1 VKKKIIL
8 AILIISSFLYSKEVA
23 VISSFNS
30 LHLGWK
36 GKSYYDLASVISLF
50 DLVGLEEVMKED
62 GLSLLKNELEKI
74 TGEKW
79 SYCISEHSVGNSKRY
94 QEYYGYIW
102 KDKKV
107 KLTKK
112 LGFYKEHNPKDLSR
126 EPYGANFEIGEFDF
140 SFILMHSIFGDKKMQ
155 RENEAKF
162 LDEIYDYFQEK
173 NGSEQDVLIG
183 GDFNIPAYDKA
194 FLEILNHKDNIF
206 YGIDPTNKTTIGK
219 RGLVSSYD
227 NIFYSYKYTKEF
239 TGNSGVYDF
248 TNKNYS
254 TIRKRVS
261 DHLPVFME
269 FNINKDDD

>member
-1 VKKKIIL
+1 MSNFIY
-8 AILIISSFLYSKEVA
+8 AKEVT

-36 GKSYYDLASVISLF
+36 GKNYHDLAAVISLF
-50 DLVGLEEVMKED
+50 DLVGLEEVMKEN
-62 GLSLLKNELEKI
+62 GLYLLKNELEKI

-79 SYCISEHSVGNSKRY
+79 SYCISDHSVGSSKRY

-102 KDKKV
+102 KSDKV

-112 LGFYKEHNPKDLSR
+112 LGFYKEIKKDDLSR
-126 EPYGANFEIGEFDF
+126 EPYGANFKIGEFDF
-140 SFILMHSIFGDKKMQ
+140 SFVLMHSIFGDKKAQ

-173 NGSEQDVLIG
+173 NGTEQDVLIG
-183 GDFNIPAYDKA
+183 GDFNLPAYNKA
-194 FLEILNHKDNIF
+194 FGELLKHKDKIF
-206 YGIDPTNKTTIGK
+206 YGIDPSHKTTIGK
-219 RGLVSSYD
+219 RGLSSSYD

-254 TIRKRVS
+254 EVRKKVS

-269 FNINKDDD
+269 FNVEVDDD